1 MQEFG
6 DNSIITL
13 NENKESYFKELKSPF
28 NYSHFWSY
36 IDEDFFKQY
45 LDTQY
50 NKLNQ
55 LLYKNEKINLT
66 FKKKEKDFEVLKFK
80 DFLKKSNL
88 KIKIIN
94 ENKKKNLQNN
104 SITNE
109 INLYSNFYSQT
120 FNKNKE
126 YKQILLNKFQFEK
139 KEKKILKS
147 LLFNTKIT
155 QIRLKNLS
163 EYIYKLQMEQFAEN
177 ISRIQCSK
185 DKKNYYITFT
195 SSEKIPSIVLSKNQY
210 EELINFRKDISNSI
224 TESFI
229 VKEPII
235 NPSIN
240 TNLKI
245 IKKKSEKETIG
256 KFYVPFYNEC
266 HICKLKKMSDELIK
280 CNNSENVLKHTKK
293 ITNKNTDFYMINNG
307 TLIVKDKIY
316 LLLNYDGNVKDLI
329 DNYFVKINNNK
340 FKCDKY
346 FCKNCLKSNFEITI
360 DNKSNEKNFICP
372 CCQSKCLC
380 SRCLRREEL
389 MKQIASYIT
398 LGGKE
403 DNLYNFLKNKNNLI
417 EILKDHILLS
427 KFIIFNLSSSN
438 KEKVNVDKNNL
449 NLILEYK
456 EKIIEYQKYL
466 ANIFEKIKIYKDLE
480 DINENIFKD
489 IKENKINFKYYKSI
503 LKNIYKDNINKNKKE
518 KNKYLRKKRKK

>member
-66 FKKKEKDFEVLKFK
+66 FKKKEKDSDVLKFK

-94 ENKKKNLQNN
+94 ENKKNNLQNN

-109 INLYSNFYSQT
+109 INLYSNCYLQT
-120 FNKNKE
+120 INKNKE
-126 YKQILLNKFQFEK
+126 NKQILQNKIQFEK
-139 KEKKILKS
+139 KENKILKS
-147 LLFNTKIT
+147 LLINTKIT

-210 EELINFRKDISNSI
+210 EELINYRKDISNSI

-229 VKEPII
+229 V
-235 NPSIN
+235 
-240 TNLKI
+240 
-245 IKKKSEKETIG
+245 
-256 KFYVPFYNEC
+256 
-266 HICKLKKMSDELIK
+266 
-280 CNNSENVLKHTKK
+280 
-293 ITNKNTDFYMINNG
+293 
-307 TLIVKDKIY
+307 
-316 LLLNYDGNVKDLI
+316 
-329 DNYFVKINNNK
+329 
-340 FKCDKY
+340 
-346 FCKNCLKSNFEITI
+346 
-360 DNKSNEKNFICP
+360 
-372 CCQSKCLC
+372 
-380 SRCLRREEL
+380 
-389 MKQIASYIT
+389 
-398 LGGKE
+398 
-403 DNLYNFLKNKNNLI
+403 
-417 EILKDHILLS
+417 
-427 KFIIFNLSSSN
+427 
-438 KEKVNVDKNNL
+438 
-449 NLILEYK
+449 
-456 EKIIEYQKYL
+456 
-466 ANIFEKIKIYKDLE
+466 
-480 DINENIFKD
+480 
-489 IKENKINFKYYKSI
+489 
-503 LKNIYKDNINKNKKE
+503 
-518 KNKYLRKKRKK
+518 